1 VIKRYYADDKPDSM
15 DEPFVIAV
23 EYKGVQRE
31 FEARL
36 QVLGYTHRFLVGI
49 DAMEVFF
56 ERDEEGRYRALI
68 PPETKGK
75 IPDTGLLEAIAG
87 AIEKILA

>member
-1 VIKRYYADDKPDSM
+1 M
-15 DEPFVIAV
+15 DEPFLIAV
-23 EYKGVQRE
+23 EHKGTQRE

-36 QVLGYTHRFLVGI
+36 QVLGFTHRFLVDVDGT
-49 DAMEVFF
+49 EVFF
-56 ERDEEGRYRALI
+56 ERDEEGSYRAII

-75 IPDTGLLEAIAG
+75 IPETGLLQSIAG

>member
-1 VIKRYYADDKPDSM
+1 M

-36 QVLGYTHRFLVGI
+36 QVLGYTHRFVVGVEATKGGV
-49 DAMEVFF
+49 AMEGVEATEVFF
-56 ERDEEGRYRALI
+56 ERDEEGSYRALL

-75 IPDTGLLEAIAG
+75 VPDTGLLEAIAG

>member
-1 VIKRYYADDKPDSM
+1 M
-15 DEPFVIAV
+15 DEPFLIAV
-23 EYKGVQRE
+23 DYKGVQRE

-36 QVLGYTHRFLVGI
+36 QVLGFTHRFLVDVEGT
-49 DAMEVFF
+49 EVFF
-56 ERDEEGRYRALI
+56 ERDEEGSYRAII

-75 IPDTGLLEAIAG
+75 IPETGLLQAIAG

>member
-1 VIKRYYADDKPDSM
+1 M
-15 DEPFVIAV
+15 DEPFLIAV
-23 EYKGVQRE
+23 DYKGKQLE

-36 QVLGYTHRFLVGI
+36 QVLGYTHRFWVGV
-49 DAMEVFF
+49 DAVEVVF
-56 ERDEEGRYRALI
+56 ERDEEGNYRAII

-75 IPDTGLLEAIAG
+75 IPDSGLLQAIAG